1 MMRDQRNFEIQ
12 WTTEEI
18 AEANLFEQELL
29 GESPWIGRE
38 RAHTRE
44 NRWSEVPIGT
54 EDRVQVRARP
64 RNPSTR
70 LFPFNTICLVERG
83 NLSSGSA
90 RRNGTG
96 NLIGP
101 QVMLTAGHVL
111 TRGLGGPLLDEVK
124 ITPGADFDST
134 TTSNRTPANPTHQMV
149 PKSRLRLHPSLDLG
163 LAFMPRAFTKPTQFM
178 MLQPRGRQNS
188 ATLLTIAGY
197 PNERPGTTTRI
208 LGLCYRHTERL
219 AVTDVT
225 ATRLR
230 YDIDTSSG
238 QSGSPLW
245 LLGNNSIR
253 LQLGVHTN
261 AGNFGVRITCAVIDW
276 IASACRSFSVTGP
289 VVDRV
294 QKRRVCRSSGAP

>member
-1 MMRDQRNFEIQ
+1 MRNHRFWETQLTVEDV
-12 WTTEEI
+12 
-18 AEANLFEQELL
+18 AEANMFEQELF
-29 GESPWIGRE
+29 GEPPWIEPE
-38 RAHTRE
+38 RIYARE
-44 NRWSEVPIGT
+44 NRWAEVPIGR
-54 EDRVQVRARP
+54 ENRVQVRARP

-96 NLIGP
+96 NLLGP

-134 TTSNRTPANPTHQMV
+134 TPRDRTPANPTHQV
-149 PKSRLRLHPSLDLG
+149 VHKSRLRLHPSLDLG
-163 LAFMPRAFTKPTQFM
+163 LAFMPRAFTNPRRFM
-178 MLQPRGRQNS
+178 MLQPRGRRNS

-208 LGLCYRHTERL
+208 LGLCYRHSERL
-219 AVTDVT
+219 VVTDVT

-276 IASACRSFSVTGP
+276 IESTCRSFSVTGP
-289 VVDRV
+289 DVDRV
-294 QKRRVCRSSGAP
+294 QQRRVCRSS

>member
-1 MMRDQRNFEIQ
+1 MRDQTNWDMP
-12 WTTEEI
+12 WTAEEL
-18 AEANLFEQELL
+18 AEADLFEQELFGL
-29 GESPWIGRE
+29 SPWIESEWIDARE
-38 RAHTRE
+38 D
-44 NRWSEVPIGT
+44 RWAEVPIGD
-54 EDRVQVRARP
+54 EDRVQVRARS

-83 NLSSGSA
+83 NLPNGNP

-134 TTSNRTPANPTHQMV
+134 AARDRTPANPTHQTV

-163 LAFMPRAFTKPTQFM
+163 LAIMPRAFTRPNRFM
-178 MLQPRGRQNS
+178 MLQPRGRQNT

-197 PNERPGTTTRI
+197 PNERPKTGERI
-208 LGLCYRHTERL
+208 LGLCFRHSDRL
-219 AVTDVT
+219 VVTGVT

-230 YDIDTSSG
+230 YQIDTSSG

-245 LLGNNSIR
+245 LLGNDGIR

-276 IASACRSFSVTGP
+276 IESTCRSFRVTGP

-294 QKRRVCRSSGAP
+294 QQRRVCRSS

>member
-1 MMRDQRNFEIQ
+1 MRDQGMGEMQ
-12 WTTEEI
+12 WTVEDV
-18 AEANLFEQELL
+18 AEANLFEQELF
-29 GESPWIGRE
+29 GESPWIGPE
-38 RAHTRE
+38 RYHARE
-44 NRWSEVPIGT
+44 NLWAEVPIGV
-54 EDRVQVRARP
+54 ENRVQVRARA

-83 NLSSGSA
+83 KLPSGSA

-96 NLIGP
+96 NLLGP

-134 TTSNRTPANPTHQMV
+134 TTSDRTPANPTHQVV
-149 PKSRLRLHPSLDLG
+149 PKSRLRLHSTLDLG
-163 LAFMPRAFTKPTQFM
+163 LAFMPRAFTRPSRFM
-178 MLQPRGRQNS
+178 MLQPRGRRNT

-197 PNERPGTTTRI
+197 PNERPGTGERI
-208 LGLCYRHTERL
+208 LGLCYRHSDRL
-219 AVTDVT
+219 VVTGVT
-225 ATRLR
+225 ATRLQ
-230 YDIDTSSG
+230 YEIDTSSG

-276 IASACRSFSVTGP
+276 IESTCRSFSVTGP

-294 QKRRVCRSSGAP
+294 QQRRVCRSS

>member
-1 MMRDQRNFEIQ
+1 MNNYNNWMPQLSA
-12 WTTEEI
+12 EEYE
-18 AEANLFEQELL
+18 EANLFEEELF
-29 GESPWIGRE
+29 GESTLNEPEQIY
-38 RAHTRE
+38 TRE
-44 NRWSEVPIGT
+44 NIWSERKFGD
-54 EDRVQVRARP
+54 EDRVQVRARA

-83 NLSSGSA
+83 NLPSGSA

-96 NLIGP
+96 NLIAP

-134 TTSNRTPANPTHQMV
+134 STSNRTPANPTHQMV

-163 LAFMPRAFTKPTQFM
+163 LAFMPRAFTRPNRFM
-178 MLQPRGRQNS
+178 MLQPRGRRNS
-188 ATLLTIAGY
+188 ATLLTLAGY
-197 PNERPGTTTRI
+197 PNEHPETGTRI
-208 LGLCYRHTERL
+208 LGLCYRHSDRL
-219 AVTDVT
+219 QVTGVT
-225 ATRLR
+225 ATRLN
-230 YDIDTSSG
+230 YSIDTSSG

-245 LLGNNSIR
+245 LLGNDSIR

-261 AGNFGVRITCAVIDW
+261 SGNFGVRITCAVIDW
-276 IASACRSFSVTGP
+276 IESTCRSFSVTGP

-294 QKRRVCRSSGAP
+294 QQRRVCRTS

>member
-1 MMRDQRNFEIQ
+1 MRDQRKWEMP
-12 WTTEEI
+12 WTMEDV
-18 AEANLFEQELL
+18 AEADLFEQELF
-29 GESPWIGRE
+29 GESPWIAPE
-38 RAHTRE
+38 RYHARE
-44 NRWSEVPIGT
+44 NLLTEVPIGD
-54 EDRVQVRARP
+54 ENRVQVRARA

-83 NLSSGSA
+83 KLPSGSA

-96 NLIGP
+96 NLLGP

-111 TRGLGGPLLDEVK
+111 TKGLGGPLLDEVK

-134 TTSNRTPANPTHQMV
+134 TTSDRTPANPTHQVV
-149 PKSRLRLHPSLDLG
+149 PKSRLRLHATLDLG
-163 LAFMPRAFTKPTQFM
+163 LAFMPRAFTRPSRFM
-178 MLQPRGRQNS
+178 MLQPRGSRNT

-197 PNERPGTTTRI
+197 PNERPGTGERI
-208 LGLCYRHTERL
+208 LGLCYRHSDRL
-219 AVTDVT
+219 AVTGVT
-225 ATRLR
+225 ATRLQ
-230 YDIDTSSG
+230 YNIDTSSG

-276 IASACRSFSVTGP
+276 IESACRSFSVTGP

-294 QKRRVCRSSGAP
+294 QQRRVCRSS